1 MFQTD
6 TTYTHVSCVTSV
18 APVSDNSED
27 SRPDREDESN
37 DSSPSSETHHSP
49 ERGRGQSWVTR
60 IVDTLHM
67 HIYNMRIEQ

>member
-1 MFQTD
+1 MF
-6 TTYTHVSCVTSV
+6 HASLA

-49 ERGRGQSWVTR
+49 EQGRGLS
-60 IVDTLHM
+60 
-67 HIYNMRIEQ
+67 